1 MTWKMEEVCQI
12 VWKNVAFMTKWII
25 KTELAKL
32 WKRRDTARLILPK
45 SGVHMMLST
54 QDLYYLHGVF
64 LEDTLYHIQ
73 WVSQCTSL
81 SIQTRF
87 KTSEFSK
94 ELSSLDFSDKKRW
107 VTVKSVCD
115 CVLRPSE
122 LMIVSPTHRYWLL
135 FHQSMTVYVLPRYT
149 SDKHHSSYQP
159 RFSVTQYFLVAS
171 LSQTFACFRDFLIF
185 EWVTQI
191 SGWCSLQ

>member
-1 MTWKMEEVCQI
+1 
-12 VWKNVAFMTKWII
+12 MTKWII

-45 SGVHMMLST
+45 SGVQLMLST

-94 ELSSLDFSDKKRW
+94 ELSSLDFSDKKR
-107 VTVKSVCD
+107 
-115 CVLRPSE
+115 
-122 LMIVSPTHRYWLL
+122 
-135 FHQSMTVYVLPRYT
+135 
-149 SDKHHSSYQP
+149 
-159 RFSVTQYFLVAS
+159 
-171 LSQTFACFRDFLIF
+171 
-185 EWVTQI
+185 
-191 SGWCSLQ
+191 